1 MLPLLVAVA
10 LTAGDI
16 HGTLL
21 VPQSEKPVPVV
32 VIIAGSG
39 PTDRDGNNPLL
50 PGKNNSLKLLAE
62 ELERAGIA
70 SLRYDKRG
78 IGESAK
84 LDMKESDLRFENY
97 IDDAAAWVTLLR
109 KDPRFSRVI
118 IAGHSEG
125 SLLGIVAAQRG
136 GVDRFVSIS
145 GVGRPADEIIIG
157 QLEPQLP
164 PEMMKQARAA
174 LASLKEGKT
183 VTDTPRELDALF
195 RPSVQPYLI
204 SWFKY
209 DPAKE
214 IAKLKIPVLVIH
226 GAKDSQVPPEEAKL
240 LSKTP
245 LLIEGMGHLI
255 DAAAVAPAIAKFVKD
270 VQSDDD
276 LVLQFFPS
284 RLAEKS
290 ARVEKR
296 GGPAPTQHYSYLAA
310 DLDGSGTKAYLVAS
324 YTNGFTGA
332 VRVLKKDGKS
342 AQLVADPQL
351 QIFGVESDMQLKD
364 LDADGRPEVIAAFSS
379 PTGGTAKWIFRW
391 TGAHLTFLGP
401 SIVVRGREQTALS
414 DAAFEDI
421 DGDGKLEI
429 INPPSGVSE
438 APQIYSL
445 RNGRF
450 EKMSPHDSRATSLRR
465 PRKKT

>member
-1 MLPLLVAVA
+1 MLSLLVAVA

-39 PTDRDGNNPLL
+39 PTDRDGNNPML

-84 LDMKESDLRFENY
+84 LDMNESDLRFENY

-125 SLLGIVAAQRG
+125 SLLGMVAAQRG

-226 GAKDSQVPPEEAKL
+226 GAKDSQVPPDEAKL

-245 LLIEGMGHLI
+245 LLIDGMGHLI
-255 DAAAVAPAIAKFVKD
+255 DAAAVAPAIAKFVK
-270 VQSDDD
+270 
-276 LVLQFFPS
+276 P
-284 RLAEKS
+284 
-290 ARVEKR
+290 
-296 GGPAPTQHYSYLAA
+296 
-310 DLDGSGTKAYLVAS
+310 
-324 YTNGFTGA
+324 
-332 VRVLKKDGKS
+332 
-342 AQLVADPQL
+342 
-351 QIFGVESDMQLKD
+351 
-364 LDADGRPEVIAAFSS
+364 
-379 PTGGTAKWIFRW
+379 
-391 TGAHLTFLGP
+391 
-401 SIVVRGREQTALS
+401 
-414 DAAFEDI
+414 
-421 DGDGKLEI
+421 
-429 INPPSGVSE
+429 
-438 APQIYSL
+438 
-445 RNGRF
+445 
-450 EKMSPHDSRATSLRR
+450 
-465 PRKKT
+465 